1 MPLSYRPQGVL
12 SVSGTGVIAGVEAEN
27 RASIRVLEKS
37 GFVLGE
43 DIEESEELT
52 FVVDFDY

>member
-1 MPLSYRPQGVL
+1 
-12 SVSGTGVIAGVEAEN
+12 VSGTGVIAGVEAEN

-37 GFVLGE
+37 GFTLDE